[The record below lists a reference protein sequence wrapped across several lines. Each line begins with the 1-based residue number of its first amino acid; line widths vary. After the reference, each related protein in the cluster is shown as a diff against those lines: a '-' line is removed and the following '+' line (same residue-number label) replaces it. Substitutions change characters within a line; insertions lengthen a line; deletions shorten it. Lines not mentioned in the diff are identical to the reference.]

1 MLHTYFQK
9 GVKYAENSESLVIP
23 VWCLVDGFNCFFFT
37 DFVLCLWL
45 VELRSGVTNG
55 QLNEPTGASH
65 MYLNIYDLSC
75 LWM

>member
-1 MLHTYFQK
+1 
-9 GVKYAENSESLVIP
+9 
-23 VWCLVDGFNCFFFT
+23 
-37 DFVLCLWL
+37 
-45 VELRSGVTNG
+45 VTNG